1 MIKEI
6 AKFIE
11 SKTSFVIGTNLF
23 VGHRTQNAPDQ
34 CQVVLESGGASLYF
48 DLPDRAD
55 KMIQVISR
63 AETYFTARADAWT
76 IFNVLHGTAG
86 WTLSAVAPAVQDY
99 EAQTIEAVADPQYI
113 GQDEKLRYEFSTNYI
128 WRVKNSP

>member
-11 SKTSFVIGTNLF
+11 SKTSFVIGTDLF
-23 VGHRTQNAPDQ
+23 VGHRLQDSPDR
-34 CQVVLESGGASLYF
+34 CQTILESGGSALYF

-63 AETYFTARADAWT
+63 AETYFTARGDAKT

-113 GQDEKLRYEFSTNYI
+113 GQDEKGRFEFSTNFI
-128 WRVKNSP
+128 FKIKDK